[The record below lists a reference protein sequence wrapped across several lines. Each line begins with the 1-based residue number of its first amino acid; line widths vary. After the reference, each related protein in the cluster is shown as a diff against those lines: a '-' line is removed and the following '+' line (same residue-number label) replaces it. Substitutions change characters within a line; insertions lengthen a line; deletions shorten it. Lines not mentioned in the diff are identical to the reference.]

1 MRFQA
6 IAVIIKRRFM
16 LYYLEFIKF
25 YHACTNTYTANM
37 PSTNVKKGVW
47 QNGCIEVIISLK
59 KINID
64 T

>member
-1 MRFQA
+1 
-6 IAVIIKRRFM
+6 M

-37 PSTNVKKGVW
+37 ASTNVKKGVW

-64 T
+64 S